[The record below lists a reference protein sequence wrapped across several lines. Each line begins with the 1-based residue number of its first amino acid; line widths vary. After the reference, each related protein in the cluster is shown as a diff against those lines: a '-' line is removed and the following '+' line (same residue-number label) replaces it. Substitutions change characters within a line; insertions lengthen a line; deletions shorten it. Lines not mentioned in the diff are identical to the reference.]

1 MEVINKYDKYRF
13 KIVSVESIK
22 KQKNK
27 ITKLEQCNQ
36 DMATANGKTRN
47 DLTKANEKI
56 KDLEDEIELI
66 RKDRLDVSA
75 KCDTE
80 RLEKKEI
87 EEKYKAKISSLEVRL
102 TKAVSKLNNKIDR
115 LQKTIAS
122 KDKEIE
128 KLHITISDI
137 DAKNHV
143 QAVKIKELTDNKHH
157 SLEEYKHNG
166 LSKSTKK
173 VLSKAKN
180 N

>member
-22 KQKNK
+22 KEKNEK
-27 ITKLEQCNQ
+27 SNLKKCNQ
-36 DMATANGKTRN
+36 DMATANGKIRN
-47 DLTKANEKI
+47 DLNKSNERI

-66 RKDRLDVSA
+66 KKDRLDVAA

-87 EEKYKAKISSLEVRL
+87 EEKYKSKVSSLEVRL

-115 LQKTIAS
+115 LQKMIAS

-128 KLHITISDI
+128 KLHMTISEI
-137 DAKNHV
+137 EAKNHV

-173 VLSKAKN
+173 VLSKTKN